1 MKLYRDFF
9 FNRNGII
16 PYIWFSNCFF
26 VQCCEGLGE
35 IKLNSK
41 AQLDIILKPL
51 HHFQG
56 YINDYAIPVAL
67 ILEEVSLCLSQIR
80 KHLGKGRIDNPS
92 PHFIRFSLVD
102 LL

>member
-1 MKLYRDFF
+1 M
-9 FNRNGII
+9 
-16 PYIWFSNCFF
+16 
-26 VQCCEGLGE
+26 QCCEGLKE

-41 AQLDIILKPL
+41 AQPDITLKPL

-67 ILEEVSLCLSQIR
+67 VLEEVSLCLRQIR
-80 KHLGKGRIDNPS
+80 KHLGKGRINNPS
-92 PHFIRFSLVD
+92 PHFVRVSLVD